1 LTSLKHDNHLPEQ
14 VSHADARLDHKQF
27 RACKF
32 MEEDATKKNACD
44 GKGGVESEGSAGFK
58 VVKTMEAVSLQEVF
72 FIALK
77 CENILFLDKLAAAFE
92 KLGITPIVPERKKGM
107 TVDNVEGGHG
117 ILLIPNSDHSK
128 LKKAIEKLSAEF
140 EIKLC

>member
-1 LTSLKHDNHLPEQ
+1 
-14 VSHADARLDHKQF
+14 
-27 RACKF
+27 
-32 MEEDATKKNACD
+32 
-44 GKGGVESEGSAGFK
+44 
-58 VVKTMEAVSLQEVF
+58 MEAVSLQEVF

-92 KLGITPIVPERKKGM
+92 KLGISPIVPERKKGM
-107 TVDNVEGGHG
+107 TADNGVNGGHG
-117 ILLIPNSDHSK
+117 ILLIPNSDRSK